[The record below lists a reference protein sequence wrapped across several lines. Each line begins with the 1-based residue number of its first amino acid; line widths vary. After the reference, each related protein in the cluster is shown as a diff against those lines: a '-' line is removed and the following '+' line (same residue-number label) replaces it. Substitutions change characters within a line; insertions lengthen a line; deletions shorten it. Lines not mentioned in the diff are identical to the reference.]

1 MCSRFLETPVAN
13 TLVANTLLMFSLLG
27 APPKVYAAE
36 HLLRVCADPNN
47 LPFSNA
53 KEQGFENKIASLLSG
68 TLHETLSYTWWVERD
83 NLATNTLDANRCDI
97 LLGVPAG
104 FEMVTTTKPYYKSIY
119 VFVYRQDRQLHLQSL
134 YDPMLERLHIGVHVL
149 GDGFSPPEVV
159 LARRGIRSNVTGY
172 SMLGSYGQES
182 PPARLIE
189 AVEKKDVDVAIVW
202 GPLGGYFAQHQPAP
216 LVVVPVSP
224 DHFGQVPFSY
234 DIAMA
239 VRTGNVALRDRLNQ
253 VLTSKANEIRAI
265 LVSYGVPESH
275 AAKE

>member
-1 MCSRFLETPVAN
+1 MCSRFLKTGVAN
-13 TLVANTLLMFSLLG
+13 TLVVFAFLG
-27 APPKVYAAE
+27 ATARICAAE
-36 HLLRVCADPNN
+36 HVLRVCADPNN

-53 KEQGFENKIASLLSG
+53 QEQGFENKIASLLAS
-68 TLHETLSYTWWVERD
+68 TLHETLSYTWWVERS
-83 NLATNTLDANRCDI
+83 NLAKNTLNANRCDI

-104 FEMVTTTKPYYKSIY
+104 FEHVATTRPYYRSIY
-119 VFVYRQDRQLHLQSL
+119 VFVYRQDRQLHLNSL
-134 YDPMLERLHIGVHVL
+134 YDPVLERLHIGVHVL
-149 GDGFSPPEVV
+149 GNGFCPPELV

-172 SMLGSYGQES
+172 SMLGSYGQAS

-224 DHFGQVPFSY
+224 DHFGQIPFSY

-239 VRTGNVALRDRLNQ
+239 VRTGNVALKDRLDNA
-253 VLTSKANEIRAI
+253 LTSKAKEIRAI
-265 LVSYGVPESH
+265 LVSYGVPEPQ
-275 AAKE
+275 ATKE